1 MVSAVVRSGLALALV
16 LLTGCAGQQP
26 PSSAGASV
34 VDPVAVPAS
43 PAASPPAQPPAA
55 SPLSP
60 PSSPPPASVP
70 TSAPPV
76 PASTTAQE
84 PPAPAGSAA
93 ALAARV
99 VQSERAIRSDDTDDA
114 TMANAGRL
122 QQAAY
127 RELAARPQWRQA
139 VLDAVPA
146 DLRGGVV
153 AHTDAIGD
161 LLKLTR
167 PQSKLPVWR
176 IVAPPPPAELL
187 GYYREAEQE
196 FGVEWEYLAAI
207 HLSETRMGR
216 IRGTSPA
223 GARGPMQFLPGT
235 WAAYGRGDIDDPR
248 DAVMAAGRY
257 LRASGAPGDMRRA
270 LFAYNRSEAYVR
282 AITVHA
288 EQMRAD
294 PRTYRGYWHWQVYY
308 RTVDGDRLLPV
319 GYDGTA

>member
-1 MVSAVVRSGLALALV
+1 MQA
-16 LLTGCAGQQP
+16 
-26 PSSAGASV
+26 
-34 VDPVAVPAS
+34 
-43 PAASPPAQPPAA
+43 
-55 SPLSP
+55 
-60 PSSPPPASVP
+60 
-70 TSAPPV
+70 
-76 PASTTAQE
+76 
-84 PPAPAGSAA
+84 
-93 ALAARV
+93 
-99 VQSERAIRSDDTDDA
+99 ERAIRSDDTDDA
-114 TMANAGRL
+114 TLANAGRL

-146 DLRGGVV
+146 DLRGVVV

-167 PQSKLPVWR
+167 PQSKLPAWR

-216 IRGTSPA
+216 IRGSSPA
-223 GARGPMQFLPGT
+223 GARGPMQFMPGT

-257 LRASGAPGDMRRA
+257 LRASGAPADMARA

>member
-1 MVSAVVRSGLALALV
+1 MAPAGLGRNLGLALALV
-16 LLTGCAGQQP
+16 LLTGCAGDQP
-26 PSSAGASV
+26 PSSAIG
-34 VDPVAVPAS
+34 PADSPAPAISPS
-43 PAASPPAQPPAA
+43 PAATRVTPGQPTSASAPAPTA
-55 SPLSP
+55 L
-60 PSSPPPASVP
+60 VP
-70 TSAPPV
+70 TSAPPT
-76 PASTTAQE
+76 PGPTTAQE
-84 PPAPAGSAA
+84 PPAPAGSSA

-114 TMANAGRL
+114 TLANAGRL

-146 DLRGGVV
+146 DLRGVVV

-167 PQSKLPVWR
+167 PQSKLPAWR

-235 WAAYGRGDIDDPR
+235 WDIYGRGDIDDPR

-257 LRASGAPGDMRRA
+257 LRASGAPGDMRQA

-282 AITVHA
+282 AIMVHA